1 MAFKKHRA
9 NAALLRKVVL
19 RANTSLLIFTVMLFQ
34 FSALLLLTFKTDP
47 IDTQALIL
55 AVALPVGTYLVTSI
69 LPRIWPIDRALLTL
83 TLFLC
88 SLGIVTLKD
97 IARSPIT
104 PRNQAIFVLIG
115 IFAMVAGIVFIRRLR
130 SWEKWTPWLMGL
142 TLLAVASPLVLGSWQ
157 GGAKN
162 WIKLGENFSVQP
174 SEFGKVALIVIL
186 ASSFTRHAGWK
197 SMLITLAFSACCCG
211 LLLIER
217 DLGALLLYFLLTVFL
232 FYVATSNLYLTLAGL
247 GAGAAS
253 AVVAY
258 YLFDHVRTRVEIWQN
273 PWADPQD
280 KAYQIVQALIAIGSG
295 GAFGMGLGLGMP
307 RNIPLYHSDFIFAAV
322 SEEFGWIFAV
332 CVLAVYVLIIMRGVS
347 VAMSARTSFH
357 AMTAFGVVAM
367 IGLQTLVIV
376 GGVIK
381 LIPLTG
387 VTLPFVCSGG
397 SSMVACMG
405 MMGMLLGIS
414 SINAQDEI
422 EDLHKL
428 EWREAMRE

>member
-142 TLLAVASPLVLGSWQ
+142 TLLAVASPLVLGSW
-157 GGAKN
+157 
-162 WIKLGENFSVQP
+162 
-174 SEFGKVALIVIL
+174 
-186 ASSFTRHAGWK
+186 
-197 SMLITLAFSACCCG
+197 
-211 LLLIER
+211 
-217 DLGALLLYFLLTVFL
+217 
-232 FYVATSNLYLTLAGL
+232 
-247 GAGAAS
+247 
-253 AVVAY
+253 
-258 YLFDHVRTRVEIWQN
+258 
-273 PWADPQD
+273 
-280 KAYQIVQALIAIGSG
+280 
-295 GAFGMGLGLGMP
+295 
-307 RNIPLYHSDFIFAAV
+307 
-322 SEEFGWIFAV
+322 
-332 CVLAVYVLIIMRGVS
+332 
-347 VAMSARTSFH
+347 
-357 AMTAFGVVAM
+357 
-367 IGLQTLVIV
+367 
-376 GGVIK
+376 
-381 LIPLTG
+381 
-387 VTLPFVCSGG
+387 
-397 SSMVACMG
+397 
-405 MMGMLLGIS
+405 
-414 SINAQDEI
+414 
-422 EDLHKL
+422 
-428 EWREAMRE
+428 